1 MFKFDSG
8 FRSQSEET
16 MTIASHAAANLGAT
30 VAVPGRPLLLLKT
43 TYYAIMHSGCIRRG
57 MVFMG
62 WILPL
67 ELSVKT
73 QELVNYQV
81 ASCSVVFFLCRNMFF
96 FYVLLLLLTVVVLL
110 SLPQSI

>member
-1 MFKFDSG
+1 
-8 FRSQSEET
+8 
-16 MTIASHAAANLGAT
+16 
-30 VAVPGRPLLLLKT
+30 
-43 TYYAIMHSGCIRRG
+43 

-81 ASCSVVFFLCRNMFF
+81 ASCSVVFFLCRIMFF